1 MYDKSKQYSKIQL
14 IQDLNKCNYNPS
26 MKDFI
31 INIITQI
38 MDYPKRII
46 KPIYLPQNLN
56 HLKKE
61 NYI

>member
-46 KPIYLPQNLN
+46 KPIY
-56 HLKKE
+56 
-61 NYI
+61 